1 MEIWL
6 TLIGMALITYA
17 VRVIPLV
24 VMRNELPAWL
34 GTWLSFVPVAIY
46 TALVLPPLLIKQVD
60 QRPSFSLGPELLAG
74 IVAAIVAWRNGNILL
89 TILAGLLSF
98 WLLRWLGL

>member
-6 TLIGMALITYA
+6 TIIGMALITYA
-17 VRVIPLV
+17 VRALPLLV
-24 VMRNELPAWL
+24 LRNEMPAWL
-34 GTWLSFVPVAIY
+34 SSWLSFVPVAIY
-46 TALVLPPLLIKQVD
+46 TALVVQPLLIKQVNE
-60 QRPSFSLGPELLAG
+60 QATLQVGAELIAG
-74 IVAAIVAWRNGNILL
+74 VVAALVAWRNGNILL

>member
-1 MEIWL
+1 MEILL
-6 TLIGMALITYA
+6 TIVGMALITYA
-17 VRVIPLV
+17 VRALPLLV
-24 VMRNELPAWL
+24 LRNEMPAWL

-46 TALVLPPLLIKQVD
+46 TALVVQPLLIKQIEGKATL
-60 QRPSFSLGPELLAG
+60 SFGPELIAG
-74 IVAAIVAWRNGNILL
+74 IIAALVAWRNGNILL